1 MVAQGEVFGDEIK
14 TLKKNLSNPPSNW
27 IPLDKSSPL
36 LKFTPLLD
44 SEGVLRMEGR
54 SENANFLPFDL
65 RFPIILPGCHAVTAL
80 LVRHYHERYGHG
92 FRATVKNEVMQRF
105 SISGLT
111 SLIKQIE
118 KACVFCKVRKCKP
131 RTPRMAALPVQ
142 RLTPFR
148 RPFTFVGVDY
158 LGPVEVSVGRRREK
172 RWIVVFTCMV
182 IRAVHLEVAHSL
194 SAQSCLMSIRRFIS
208 RRGPATEY
216 FSDNGTNF
224 QGASKEMVQQIRS
237 IDHLCADEFTNATTS
252 WHFNPPATPHMGGV
266 WERMVRSV
274 KSVMAAL
281 DDGRK
286 LNDEILLTTLAE
298 TEDIINSRPL
308 THVSSDSECEALS
321 PNTFLRGSNPNE
333 PQEVVYPTNLAEALR
348 NSFKRSQQLADELW
362 KRWIK
367 EYVPTVNQ
375 RSKWFIESTPLRE
388 GDLVYVVEGS
398 KRKAWIRGVVEQLI
412 VSKDGRIRQVM
423 VRTSGGVFK
432 RGVANLAVLEI

>member
-1 MVAQGEVFGDEIK
+1 
-14 TLKKNLSNPPSNW
+14 
-27 IPLDKSSPL
+27 
-36 LKFTPLLD
+36 
-44 SEGVLRMEGR
+44 
-54 SENANFLPFDL
+54 
-65 RFPIILPGCHAVTAL
+65 
-80 LVRHYHERYGHG
+80 
-92 FRATVKNEVMQRF
+92 
-105 SISGLT
+105 
-111 SLIKQIE
+111 
-118 KACVFCKVRKCKP
+118 
-131 RTPRMAALPVQ
+131 MAALPVQ
-142 RLTPFR
+142 RLIPFR

-194 SAQSCLMSIRRFIS
+194 SAQSCLMLIRRFIS

-224 QGASKEMVQQIRS
+224 RGASREMLQQIRS
-237 IDHLCADEFTNATTS
+237 IDHLCAHEFTNAITS

-286 LNDEILLTTLAE
+286 HNDEILLTTLAE

-308 THVSSDSECEALS
+308 TDVSSDSECEALS

-333 PQEVVYPTNLAEALR
+333 PQEVVHPTNQAEALR
-348 NSFKRSQQLADELW
+348 DSSNDPSNLQMNNGRGG
-362 KRWIK
+362 
-367 EYVPTVNQ
+367 
-375 RSKWFIESTPLRE
+375 LRNTFRLE

-398 KRKAWIRGVVEQLI
+398 KRKAWVRGVVEQLI
-412 VSKDGRIRQVM
+412 VSKDGRIRQV
-423 VRTSGGVFK
+423 FK
-432 RGVANLAVLEI
+432 QGVANLAVLEIEVTLVPNYNPGLVDVTPNALARMTSNDELSNIHYHKNRTEPPLTDPLLAYDVSATPLGDRTPRFNMPGETPLRASP